1 MREHWF
7 ISKRLRF
14 RNRVVMASVAVSY
27 LVMIVAV
34 AVSSGFR
41 QEIRGGLS
49 AMFGDI
55 QITPPNQSVL
65 DASRPIEK
73 SPSYLKEVEALGP
86 VNEVVPVIY
95 KSGIIKVHDNI
106 HGVLL
111 KGLPE
116 GYARVSPGADAD
128 SVALAVSI
136 PKRLSEIT
144 GLVPGDKM
152 LTYFIGEKTKV
163 RQFNVVAVYDAMLQ
177 TDDRLVVYS
186 NLADLQRVDGWDE
199 NQVSALEVHLSR
211 DARDAETISDMTS
224 RVSEIVYEYSYDS
237 ESPVIASSTMESY
250 PQLFNWLDLIDFN
263 VLFVIILMTLVAG
276 FNMISGLLIML
287 FENIS
292 TIGVF
297 KALGMRNRSVSWIFI
312 LRSSGFLFKS
322 MLIGNILAVAL
333 CLIQD
338 YTHVL
343 TLNPDNY
350 FVSFVP
356 VSLDFGA
363 ILIADAVSFAAIM
376 LILLLSSLFISRVDP
391 ADTVRM
397 K

>member
-95 KSGIIKVHDNI
+95 KPGIIKVHDNI

-186 NLADLQRVDGWDE
+186 NLVDLQRVDGWDE

-297 KALGMRNRSVSWIFI
+297 KALGMRNGSVSWIFI

-350 FVSFVP
+350 FVSFIP

-363 ILIADAVSFAAIM
+363 VLIADAVSFAAIM